1 MYTIKIYYIKI
12 RQMNEKKIDGVIVM
26 LEALGAYM
34 ADPCYNA
41 LL

>member
-1 MYTIKIYYIKI
+1 
-12 RQMNEKKIDGVIVM
+12 MNEKKIDGVITM